1 MLGRWVSDIFSHK
14 STISLTKQ
22 IQSHYTSIFR
32 ELLLSGILFLLI
44 GLLIFQPVF
53 QHHKQYYLWLAGFAA
68 TLGISFILAIVS
80 AQINGY
86 RRYKDTL
93 LGFATSV
100 MFFLCGGLAIIGLF
114 HL

>member
-1 MLGRWVSDIFSHK
+1 MLGQWLSDIFNK
-14 STISLTKQ
+14 PGGTLTHR

-32 ELLLSGILFLLI
+32 ELLLGGILALLI
-44 GLLIFQPVF
+44 GLLIFQPIF
-53 QHHKQYYLWLAGFAA
+53 QQHREFYLWLAGFAA

-80 AQINGY
+80 TRINGY

-93 LGFATSV
+93 LGFATGMMFLLCSV
-100 MFFLCGGLAIIGLF
+100 LAISGLF